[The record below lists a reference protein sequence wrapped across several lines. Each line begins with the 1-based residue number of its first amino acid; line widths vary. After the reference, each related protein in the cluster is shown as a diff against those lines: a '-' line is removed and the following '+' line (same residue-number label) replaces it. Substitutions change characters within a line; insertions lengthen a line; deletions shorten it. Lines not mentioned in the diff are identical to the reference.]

1 MAIKKKTAVIAG
13 GIAAIVLVAGGIT
26 AAVLTNSS
34 GHTAEAAAR
43 EDATTVSES
52 GAVTFNLTP
61 DQDRIRLDAVPEAV
75 AAIKASG
82 FTPIEAGKLTVV
94 TSPYAAPLGLYA
106 DDDAT
111 LIGSDP
117 DIAQL
122 IADGLGLELNLQP
135 AAWADWP
142 LGIQSGK
149 YDLITSNV
157 TVTEERKDVYDFATY
172 RQDLLGF
179 YVKSDSAIT
188 EISEA
193 KDVAGLRIVV
203 GSGTNQ
209 EKILQGWDEENT
221 ANGLKAVEFQYFD
234 DDAAATLAVQSGRA
248 DATFGP
254 NATAAY
260 KAAVNGETRVVGT
273 LNGGYPA
280 NAAIAAGT
288 KKGNGLI
295 EAVGIVLNAAI
306 DGGEYGEVLARW
318 SLTSEAVEKSEVNPA
333 GLPRS

>member
-1 MAIKKKTAVIAG
+1 MAIKKKTAVLVG
-13 GIAAIVLVAGGIT
+13 GIAAVALLAGGIT
-26 AAVLTNSS
+26 AAVLAGGGNSS
-34 GHTAEAAAR
+34 AKAA
-43 EDATTVSES
+43 DAAKSAASTSDKV
-52 GAVTFNLTP
+52 VFNLGP
-61 DQDRIRLDAVPEAV
+61 KQDRVRLDQVPEAI
-75 AAIKASG
+75 AAIKQGG

-94 TSPYAAPLGLYA
+94 VSPYVAPLGLFA
-106 DDDAT
+106 DDDTT
-111 LIGSDP
+111 LIGNET

-157 TVTEERKDVYDFATY
+157 TVTEERKNLYDFASY
-172 RQDLLGF
+172 RDDLLGF
-179 YVKSDSAIT
+179 YVKSDSKIKS
-188 EISEA
+188 IKEA
-193 KDVAGLRIVV
+193 KDVAGLKVIV

-209 EKILQGWDEENT
+209 EKILQAWDKENI
-221 ANGLKAVEFQYFD
+221 AAGLDPVEYQYFD

-260 KAAVNGETRVVGT
+260 KAAENGKTRLVGT
-273 LNGGYPA
+273 LNGGFPA
-280 NAAIAAGT
+280 NANIAAGT

-295 EAVGIVLNAAI
+295 EGVSLVLNNAI
-306 DGGEYGEVLARW
+306 KGGQYAKVLTRW
-318 SLTSEAVEKSEVNPA
+318 GLTSEAVTESLVNPP

>member
-26 AAVLTNSS
+26 AAVLANSS
-34 GHTAEAAAR
+34 EPPAEAAAK
-43 EDATTVSES
+43 DATTVSAS
-52 GAVTFNLTP
+52 GAVEFNLTP
-61 DQDRIRLDAVPEAV
+61 DQDRIRLDEVPEAV

-94 TSPYAAPLGLYA
+94 TSPYAAPLSLYA

-111 LIGSDP
+111 LIGSDT

-179 YVKSDSAIT
+179 YVKSDSDIT
-188 EISEA
+188 KISKAE
-193 KDVAGLRIVV
+193 DVAGLRLVV
-203 GSGTNQ
+203 GARYAFKVDDKHITLRANV
-209 EKILQGWDEENT
+209 EN
-221 ANGLKAVEFQYFD
+221 V
-234 DDAAATLAVQSGRA
+234 A
-248 DATFGP
+248 DKRYWSSAG
-254 NATAAY
+254 ADR
-260 KAAVNGETRVVGT
+260 KSTR
-273 LNGGYPA
+273 LNSSH
-280 NAAIAAGT
+280 
-288 KKGNGLI
+288 
-295 EAVGIVLNAAI
+295 VF
-306 DGGEYGEVLARW
+306 
-318 SLTSEAVEKSEVNPA
+318 
-333 GLPRS
+333 